1 MDFLASLSKSPSRS
15 KSPAPPKPSRFRRH
29 PPPELQLAPPTA
41 LTASASS
48 SNLLSVAAASI
59 APAASAST
67 SNLRAPSPSPERDK
81 DPKRDKGKRLGM
93 LAQPLSF
100 HLPRAKSPKPE
111 QKSAPP
117 LASRFS
123 KSSSSIPDP
132 SANTASL
139 QPLPDQPADASL
151 SPIPATPSTTS
162 VSSASTSTTN
172 LAPSVPARSP
182 LRGTPRSVASF
193 TSLLHHYVP
202 TPTAPDSTLGL
213 GLGLAAG
220 IGSSAGWSQLM
231 PPPPSPPSVYSP
243 VRSIFQPSER
253 RASAE
258 GHRVRRSASMR
269 ADRLRSTSASGE
281 TAQTD
286 GNGSVPRSKRL
297 DGLRMP
303 STRVRS
309 ASISSPILYEDG
321 AHEGDTT
328 QPNIPHRTSVDRT
341 RRSTDTAGRP
351 TSPPP
356 RTALSPRP
364 STSRRYT
371 TTNTNTTP
379 HASATSLPTRVRDSG
394 VAVDKDLPPP
404 VPPKLHLRMQSE
416 FTLGPEFGIT
426 PGSESGE
433 SSGFETAA
441 SHTAHLHP
449 STGRP
454 GTSASANTNMAGVF
468 IALPTPTAESASTMT
483 SATSQVSL
491 LLDSPPRSKL
501 QPDEGDPRPSTS
513 SLLPPSVSGASTP
526 GSSSALPKTAK
537 RTHALLELL
546 SSERAYASDLALIRD
561 IYLPLARGAP
571 SSFPLPPSA
580 SSLMF
585 QSTASMPTHRPNGAT
600 FVGKKP
606 ARNGSIPVAP
616 PASGSL
622 DDPPMTEQDVKVVF
636 GNIEELAA
644 FADELADQL
653 EVALGNAIP
662 GGEGEDQVG
671 ELFLELASKMTPMY
685 LTYITRHPAA
695 VARYTTLTTNP
706 TPAMAHYLS
715 TTRAMTSS
723 ITHAWDIPSLIIKPL
738 QRLLKYPLILQT
750 ILDDTPTS
758 MGHKDRAALSLAKD
772 KMEEVARQVNEG
784 RRRYEVVKNV
794 LESGKSPPGAGKI
807 TSVGRMK
814 TFRGRPSAVG
824 TEDLVILERRVK
836 DGAAAAN
843 AMAEHVLAWANSL
856 TEGAV
861 KLLAWSK
868 AFARVVDLDVV
879 LGGDPQGGSEAVRA
893 FTAVAQS
900 LDDLSRELAAVIKE
914 ELLAQLSRLVRT
926 TREPLLLLSHMH
938 VLASAHHNL
947 VNAPYSKS
955 RPAALLEAS
964 QAYVALA
971 AQLREELPRYV
982 DMFERAFG
990 IVVLRLSGWQA
1001 RFFQE
1006 AERRWKEFWL
1016 ALNVEESEVGAGE
1029 SAAVETVRIW
1039 WSRWEATARQT
1050 AGMAILSPN
1059 KRVYRPQPQ
1068 PNTPSSADSASWDH
1082 IPPHPPYAQSGGSG
1096 QASALSLA
1104 DQSSA
1109 ASSSKGVYGH
1119 GRAVS
1124 NEYPPAVARER
1135 SGASLAPR
1143 VQSDPAPD
1151 RLFPKGKKAN
1161 KGSNL
1166 RRMTDQFFGGTPGPN
1181 SLDSPEPTR
1190 SSSRASGSG
1199 GPRGSTHSGSSRMVQ
1214 QHVLYAAA
1222 AIHPFDPETDA
1233 THLGLPFLTLRIGDT
1248 LEILVEAGHPSEHSN
1263 LPIKYDDAPDCM
1275 LAARSEDG
1283 VEGWALASYLMPL
1296 T

>member
-1 MDFLASLSKSPSRS
+1 M
-15 KSPAPPKPSRFRRH
+15 
-29 PPPELQLAPPTA
+29 
-41 LTASASS
+41 
-48 SNLLSVAAASI
+48 
-59 APAASAST
+59 
-67 SNLRAPSPSPERDK
+67 
-81 DPKRDKGKRLGM
+81 
-93 LAQPLSF
+93 
-100 HLPRAKSPKPE
+100 
-111 QKSAPP
+111 
-117 LASRFS
+117 
-123 KSSSSIPDP
+123 
-132 SANTASL
+132 
-139 QPLPDQPADASL
+139 
-151 SPIPATPSTTS
+151 
-162 VSSASTSTTN
+162 
-172 LAPSVPARSP
+172 
-182 LRGTPRSVASF
+182 
-193 TSLLHHYVP
+193 
-202 TPTAPDSTLGL
+202 
-213 GLGLAAG
+213 
-220 IGSSAGWSQLM
+220 
-231 PPPPSPPSVYSP
+231 
-243 VRSIFQPSER
+243 
-253 RASAE
+253 
-258 GHRVRRSASMR
+258 
-269 ADRLRSTSASGE
+269 RLRSTSASGD

-286 GNGSVPRSKRL
+286 GNGSTGAPRPKRL

-303 STRVRS
+303 ITRVRS

-321 AHEGDTT
+321 QPEGESSRPSIDK
-328 QPNIPHRTSVDRT
+328 P
-341 RRSTDTAGRP
+341 RRSTDT

-356 RTALSPRP
+356 RTTLSPRP
-364 STSRRYT
+364 SSSRRYT
-371 TTNTNTTP
+371 TNTP
-379 HASATSLPTRVRDSG
+379 PATSLPARVRDSG
-394 VAVDKDLPPP
+394 VAVDKDLPAPPP

-441 SHTAHLHP
+441 SHTANNHLAA
-449 STGRP
+449 STRP
-454 GTSASANTNMAGVF
+454 GTSMTSANPGVL

-491 LLDSPPRSKL
+491 LLESPSRGSKIHIEE
-501 QPDEGDPRPSTS
+501 PDPRPSTS
-513 SLLPPSVSGASTP
+513 SLLPPSISGASTP
-526 GSSSALPKTAK
+526 ASSSAPPKTAK

-571 SSFPLPPSA
+571 SSFPLPPSTD
-580 SSLMF
+580 SLRF
-585 QSTASMPTHRPNGAT
+585 QSTASTSSLATPKSNGVA
-600 FVGKKP
+600 VLGKKP
-606 ARNGSIPVAP
+606 SKNGAPPHVTPTNGGSI
-616 PASGSL
+616 
-622 DDPPMTEQDVKVVF
+622 DDPPMTAQDVKVIF

-653 EVALGNAIP
+653 ELALGNVVP
-662 GGEGEDQVG
+662 GGIGEDRVG
-671 ELFLELASKMTPMY
+671 ELFCELAPKMTPMY

-695 VARYTTLTTNP
+695 VARYTALTANP
-706 TPAMAHYLS
+706 TPAMTQYLA

-723 ITHAWDIPSLIIKPL
+723 ITHAWDLPSLIIKPL

-750 ILDDTPTS
+750 IFEDTPTS
-758 MGHKDRAALSLAKD
+758 MGHTDRAALSLAKD

-794 LESGKSPPGAGKI
+794 LESGKSPPSGGKI
-807 TSVGRMK
+807 SSVGRMK
-814 TFRGRPSAVG
+814 TFRGRPSAAG
-824 TEDLVILERRVK
+824 TEDLDRLERRVK

-856 TEGAV
+856 TDGAV

-868 AFARVVDLDVV
+868 AFQRVVDLDVV
-879 LGGDPQGGSEAVRA
+879 LGGAPEGGSEAVRA

-900 LDDLSRELAAVIKE
+900 LDELSRELAAVIKE
-914 ELLAQLSRLVRT
+914 ELLAQLARLVRT
-926 TREPLLLLSHMH
+926 TREPLLLLSHMN

-947 VNAPYSKS
+947 LNVPYSKS
-955 RPAALLEAS
+955 RPSALLEAS

-971 AQLREELPRYV
+971 AQLRDELPRYV

-990 IVVLRLSGWQA
+990 CVVLRLSGWQA

-1039 WSRWEATARQT
+1039 WSRWESTARQT
-1050 AGMAILSPN
+1050 AGMAILSPPG
-1059 KRVYRPQPQ
+1059 KRVYRSQQPPL

-1082 IPPHPPYAQSGGSG
+1082 IPPHRPYAHSGGSG

-1104 DQSSA
+1104 EQSSA
-1109 ASSSKGVYGH
+1109 ASSKGGRGGGGGGEGYGH

-1124 NEYPPAVARER
+1124 NEYPPAIARDR

-1143 VQSDPAPD
+1143 VQSDPAPE
-1151 RLFPKGKKAN
+1151 RLFPKSKKAS

-1181 SLDSPEPTR
+1181 STLDSPEPTR
-1190 SSSRASGSG
+1190 SSSRASGD
-1199 GPRGSTHSGSSRMVQ
+1199 PRGSTHSGSSRMAHQ
-1214 QHVLYAAA
+1214 PVLYAAA

-1233 THLGLPFLTLRIGDT
+1233 MHLGLPFLTLRIGDT

-1263 LPIKYDDAPDCM
+1263 LPIQYDDAPDCM

-1296 T
+1296 A

>member
-1 MDFLASLSKSPSRS
+1 
-15 KSPAPPKPSRFRRH
+15 
-29 PPPELQLAPPTA
+29 
-41 LTASASS
+41 
-48 SNLLSVAAASI
+48 
-59 APAASAST
+59 
-67 SNLRAPSPSPERDK
+67 
-81 DPKRDKGKRLGM
+81 
-93 LAQPLSF
+93 
-100 HLPRAKSPKPE
+100 
-111 QKSAPP
+111 
-117 LASRFS
+117 
-123 KSSSSIPDP
+123 
-132 SANTASL
+132 
-139 QPLPDQPADASL
+139 
-151 SPIPATPSTTS
+151 
-162 VSSASTSTTN
+162 
-172 LAPSVPARSP
+172 
-182 LRGTPRSVASF
+182 
-193 TSLLHHYVP
+193 
-202 TPTAPDSTLGL
+202 
-213 GLGLAAG
+213 
-220 IGSSAGWSQLM
+220 
-231 PPPPSPPSVYSP
+231 
-243 VRSIFQPSER
+243 
-253 RASAE
+253 
-258 GHRVRRSASMR
+258 MR
-269 ADRLRSTSASGE
+269 ADRLRSTSTSGD

-286 GNGSVPRSKRL
+286 GNGTVPRPKRL

-303 STRVRS
+303 TTRVRS
-309 ASISSPILYEDG
+309 VSISSPILYEDG
-321 AHEGDTT
+321 SHEGDP
-328 QPNIPHRTSVDRT
+328 QSHRASVDRT

-356 RTALSPRP
+356 RTTLSPRP
-364 STSRRYT
+364 SSSRRYT
-371 TTNTNTTP
+371 TANTNTTP
-379 HASATSLPTRVRDSG
+379 HASATSLPMRVRDSG
-394 VAVDKDLPPP
+394 VAVDKDIPPP

-441 SHTAHLHP
+441 SHTANNLHS

-454 GTSASANTNMAGVF
+454 GTSASANAGVF

-491 LLDSPPRSKL
+491 LLDSPSRGSKL
-501 QPDEGDPRPSTS
+501 HPDEGDPRPSTS

-526 GSSSALPKTAK
+526 GSTSAPPKTAK

-561 IYLPLARGAP
+561 IYLPLARGAA

-585 QSTASMPTHRPNGAT
+585 QSTASIPASRLNGVTH
-600 FVGKKP
+600 FGKKP
-606 ARNGSIPVAP
+606 AKNGTTPVAP
-616 PASGSL
+616 ANGSP
-622 DDPPMTEQDVKVVF
+622 DDPPMTAQDVKIIF

-653 EVALGNAIP
+653 EVALGNAVP
-662 GGEGEDQVG
+662 GGKGEDQVG
-671 ELFLELASKMTPMY
+671 ELFLELAPKMTPMY

-695 VARYTTLTTNP
+695 VARYTALTTNP

-723 ITHAWDIPSLIIKPL
+723 ITHAWDLPSLIIKPL

-772 KMEEVARQVNEG
+772 KMEQVARQVNEG

-807 TSVGRMK
+807 SSVGRMK
-814 TFRGRPSAVG
+814 TFRGRTSAAG
-824 TEDLVILERRVK
+824 TEDLVRLEKRVK

-926 TREPLLLLSHMH
+926 TREPLLLLAHMH
-938 VLASAHHNL
+938 VLANAHHNL

-971 AQLREELPRYV
+971 AQLRDELPRYV

-1039 WSRWEATARQT
+1039 WSRWESTARQT

-1059 KRVYRPQPQ
+1059 KRYKPQPQ

-1082 IPPHPPYAQSGGSG
+1082 IPPHRPYAHSGGSG

-1104 DQSSA
+1104 EPTSA
-1109 ASSSKGVYGH
+1109 ASSSKGGYGH

-1124 NEYPPAVARER
+1124 NEYPPAVARDR
-1135 SGASLAPR
+1135 SLASLAPR
-1143 VQSDPAPD
+1143 VQSDPAPE
-1151 RLFPKGKKAN
+1151 RLFPKNKKPS

-1181 SLDSPEPTR
+1181 NSLDSPEPTR
-1190 SSSRASGSG
+1190 SSSRTSGS
-1199 GPRGSTHSGSSRMVQ
+1199 GPRGSTHSGSSRMAQ
-1214 QHVLYAAA
+1214 QPVLYAAA

-1263 LPIKYDDAPDCM
+1263 LPIQYDDAPDCM